1 MGGGG
6 STQWNKI
13 PWIRTSINQHKRQN
27 IPTQIADIWI
37 LKDYKTAMLTM
48 FKDIKDKLDTIFRE
62 QESISN
68 DLEDMKNQKILLKLS
83 NKKPI
88 E

>member
-1 MGGGG
+1 
-6 STQWNKI
+6 
-13 PWIRTSINQHKRQN
+13 
-27 IPTQIADIWI
+27 
-37 LKDYKTAMLTM
+37 M